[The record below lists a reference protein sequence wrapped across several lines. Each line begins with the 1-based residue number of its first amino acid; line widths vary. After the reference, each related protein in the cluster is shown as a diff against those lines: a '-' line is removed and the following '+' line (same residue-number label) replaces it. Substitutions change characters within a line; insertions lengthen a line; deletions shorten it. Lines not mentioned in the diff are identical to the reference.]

1 MRGRPAGSSV
11 VLNSQEVANICLDCN
26 LPSKTCNRVH
36 CKRFDAELKA
46 LTIKRR
52 QELKEK
58 RNANK

>member
-26 LPSKTCNRVH
+26 LPSKTCDRIR
-36 CKRFDAELKA
+36 CKRFDAALKA